1 MPVIVHNRRSNDVML
16 RTLREQRFDGLGGVF
31 HSFAGGLQMAL
42 EILDRDFTIG
52 FSGMVTFRAADNVRE
67 VLAVL
72 PLDKILVETD
82 TPYLTPEPFR
92 GQPNR
97 PVFVVEV
104 VKRIAE
110 ERESTFAEIALSTT
124 HNFSA
129 LFPKAI
135 RSD

>member
-52 FSGMVTFRAADNVRE
+52 DNVRE